1 MLPILCGSQMRW
13 ADRHTIEHT
22 GIPGKVLM
30 AEAGHR
36 VAETVM
42 SRMHDIVKGR
52 VLIVAGPGNNGG
64 DGFAALPWLL
74 KRKMNIQ
81 VILFGTL
88 DQLKGDAALYAK
100 AAVLNDIEITECPN
114 RDIPR
119 GFKTAFNNT
128 TLIVDAMFG
137 TGLRRPLSGLMAAGA
152 ELMNASPVP
161 VLAVDLPSG
170 INSDTGQVMG
180 AAVKARWTLPIAAFK
195 WGHWLNSGRE
205 HAGEILP
212 PARIGISDETI
223 TEAGLKEKGPV
234 RHAWVMDREVVS
246 REASPERPRSSHKRD
261 FGHVWIF
268 GGSQGYTGAPRLA
281 ASGAF
286 AAGAGLVSIAC
297 PEDVYAIIAASS
309 LEVMVHPQDS
319 APWRQADA
327 ILAGP
332 GWGRAQRAMLMEL
345 LAADT
350 PLILDAD
357 ALNMVAEDQE
367 LRVRLINRTA
377 MAVITPHPGEAG
389 RLLGISVADVQ
400 SDRLVAAL
408 QLAEVFQCWCILKGS
423 ESLITNPQ
431 HDVWLCPFGSPG
443 LATAGTGDVLAGMIA
458 ALLGQGLKPEKALP
472 AAVTLHALAGEQK
485 GWYLAGEL
493 GKVIQRLRG

>member
-1 MLPILCGSQMRW
+1 
-13 ADRHTIEHT
+13 
-22 GIPGKVLM
+22 
-30 AEAGHR
+30 
-36 VAETVM
+36 
-42 SRMHDIVKGR
+42 
-52 VLIVAGPGNNGG
+52 
-64 DGFAALPWLL
+64 
-74 KRKMNIQ
+74 
-81 VILFGTL
+81 
-88 DQLKGDAALYAK
+88 
-100 AAVLNDIEITECPN
+100 
-114 RDIPR
+114 
-119 GFKTAFNNT
+119 
-128 TLIVDAMFG
+128 
-137 TGLRRPLSGLMAAGA
+137 
-152 ELMNASPVP
+152 
-161 VLAVDLPSG
+161 
-170 INSDTGQVMG
+170 
-180 AAVKARWTLPIAAFK
+180 
-195 WGHWLNSGRE
+195 
-205 HAGEILP
+205 
-212 PARIGISDETI
+212 
-223 TEAGLKEKGPV
+223 
-234 RHAWVMDREVVS
+234 MDREVS

-261 FGHVWIF
+261 FGHIWIF
-268 GGSQGYTGAPRLA
+268 GGSRGYTGAPRLA

-400 SDRLVAAL
+400 SDRLAAAL

-458 ALLGQGLKPEKALP
+458 ALLGQGLKPEKALR

>member
-1 MLPILCGSQMRW
+1 MLPILSSSQMRW
-13 ADRHTIEHT
+13 ADRHAIEHT

-88 DQLKGDAALYAK
+88 DQLKGDAALHAK

-114 RDIPR
+114 RDILR

-137 TGLRRPLSGLMAAGA
+137 TGLRRPLTGLMATGA

-223 TEAGLKEKGPV
+223 TEAGVKEKGPV
-234 RHAWVMDREVVS
+234 RHAWIMGREVS
-246 REASPERPRSSHKRD
+246 RKASPERPRSSHKRD
-261 FGHVWIF
+261 FGHAWIF
-268 GGSQGYTGAPRLA
+268 GGSRGYTGAPRLA

-297 PEDVYAIIAASS
+297 PEDVYPVVAASS

-345 LAADT
+345 LAADM

-357 ALNMVAEDQE
+357 ALNMIAEDSG
-367 LRVRLINRTA
+367 LRAGLVSRTGRT
-377 MAVITPHPGEAG
+377 VITPHPGEAG
-389 RLLGISVADVQ
+389 RLLGISAGEVQ
-400 SDRLVAAL
+400 SDRLAAAL
-408 QLAEVFQCWCILKGS
+408 ALAGMFQCWCTLKGS
-423 ESLITNPQ
+423 ESLIANPQ
-431 HDVWLCPFGSPG
+431 QDVWLCPFGSPK
-443 LATAGTGDVLAGMIA
+443 LSTAGTGDVLAGMIA
-458 ALLGQGLKPEKALP
+458 ALLGQGLKPEKALS

-493 GKVIQRLRG
+493 GKIIHRLRG

>member
-1 MLPILCGSQMRW
+1 MLPILSGSQMRW
-13 ADRHTIEHT
+13 ADRRTIGE
-22 GIPGKVLM
+22 GVPGKVLM

-36 VAETVM
+36 VAETAIG
-42 SRMHDIVKGR
+42 RMHDIVKGR

-74 KRKMNIQ
+74 KRKMNIHI
-81 VILFGTL
+81 ILLGTL
-88 DQLKGDAALYAK
+88 DQLKGDAALHAK
-100 AAVLNDIEITECPN
+100 AVVREGVEITECLDRN
-114 RDIPR
+114 ILH

-137 TGLRRPLSGLMAAGA
+137 TGLQRPLTGLMAAA
-152 ELMNASPVP
+152 AKLMNASPAP
-161 VLAVDLPSG
+161 VLAVDIPSG
-170 INSDTGQVMG
+170 IDSDTGQIMG
-180 AAVKARWTLPIAAFK
+180 DAVRARWTLPIAAYK
-195 WGHWLNSGRE
+195 WGHWLNAGRE
-205 HAGEILP
+205 YAGEILS
-212 PARIGISDETI
+212 PARIGISDTTI
-223 TEAGLKEKGPV
+223 TEAGLKEQGPV
-234 RHAWVMDREVVS
+234 RHAWIMAREVS
-246 REASPERPRSSHKRD
+246 RKASPARPRSSHKRD

-268 GGSQGYTGAPRLA
+268 GGSQGYTGAPRLS

-332 GWGRAQRAMLMEL
+332 GWGRARRAMLMEL

-357 ALNMVAEDQE
+357 ALNMVAGDQE
-367 LRVRLINRTA
+367 LQAGLVSRTG
-377 MAVITPHPGEAG
+377 MTVITPHPGEAS
-389 RLLGISVADVQ
+389 RLLGISTGAVQ
-400 SDRLVAAL
+400 ADRLAAAL
-408 QLAEVFQCWCILKGS
+408 TLAEEFQCWSVLKGS
-423 ESLITNPQ
+423 ESLIANPQ
-431 HDVWLCPFGSPG
+431 HDVWLCPFGSPR

-458 ALLGQGLKPEKALP
+458 ALLGHGLKPEKALP

-485 GWYLAGEL
+485 GWHLAGEL